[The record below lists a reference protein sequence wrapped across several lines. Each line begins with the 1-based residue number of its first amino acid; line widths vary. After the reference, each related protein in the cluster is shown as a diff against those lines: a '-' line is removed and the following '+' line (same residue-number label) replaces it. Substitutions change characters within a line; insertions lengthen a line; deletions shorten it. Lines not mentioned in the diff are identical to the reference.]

1 MHLFRGRTESARLVL
16 PSFDELRRHST
27 DMADVSQD
35 VDELVRLAFPS
46 AEPNKVWTEEAD
58 RVVER
63 LRQEAAELRASACL
77 DVAKQYEAL
86 AECESKSPCDIEA
99 EVEDLPDTLRGVP
112 DGWIQELKQLVL
124 EKQQVE
130 AQLQELRDLETSETI
145 LSEMKRRHERLEAQ
159 EEEQTLEDRAKLV
172 LEQWKQLQTTDSD
185 HRMAAHAEALH
196 DMKNSAAE
204 KIQAFDQRIATH
216 LEQAMVCQAGVEFA
230 PQTTSAATEGWISV
244 TSSGLEAI
252 LAAARALEKS
262 SDIVEQL
269 IRRLEHEFVVHA
281 FPPSK
286 TCHVNM
292 WAEAENFCRLH
303 WRTEELGE
311 GSKAENVTDCFEKS
325 VDFFSKQL
333 FLDDAY
339 WCKCFVQTYWQRI
352 INILLADGFMT
363 TTISDKE
370 ELNEVRNF
378 MQHIETLSSTLSEK
392 YGCPCDTTE
401 VIGWGIGISKSY
413 YDKTLL
419 EILDQ
424 VRQAYLSKEPY
435 IEHIASGRE
444 AVTLSSCPFEDLQV
458 YLQEGGARA
467 PVIQKGGYA
476 VTLGGTVAV
485 KAISTVMHEVLYVA
499 DLGFHEDL
507 IIYLFNFVSDIV
519 LLVRELPPGRYGTLL
534 DESPRLCLLYG
545 NDCEHVARALIP
557 WAYAIRWQ
565 VGGDV
570 CLSLL
575 DTLENLVQGLYTT
588 SEKVSSEQLEKRV
601 AAFSEALKSIGS
613 FCSFTESKKNA
624 LLKGLSQIAEGLS
637 QLQVAWNSIL
647 PTHVYAEMI
656 SSLLKCTGSYIFE
669 AILRVDDLSIDDC
682 NILQSSLLEFLE
694 AVEEGT
700 VASSQSKKGTQSG
713 VHDFQQLR
721 RIVGSEWTRLEAL
734 TDFLGDKLRDIVE
747 KWELG
752 ELQDQGWSAE
762 QLQKFVQMVFRE
774 TPRREEAL
782 LRIQKR
788 DHSEP

>member
-1 MHLFRGRTESARLVL
+1 
-16 PSFDELRRHST
+16 
-27 DMADVSQD
+27 MADVSED

-46 AEPNKVWTEEAD
+46 EEPNKVWTEEAD

-86 AECESKSPCDIEA
+86 AGCESEGPCDIEA

-130 AQLQELRDLETSETI
+130 TKLQELRDLETSDTI
-145 LSEMKRRHERLEAQ
+145 LSELKRRHERLGAQ

-172 LEQWKQLQTTDSD
+172 LEQWKQLKTTDSD

-196 DMKNSAAE
+196 GMKDSAAE
-204 KIQAFDQRIATH
+204 SIQAIHHQIATH
-216 LEQAMVCQAGVEFA
+216 LEQAVVFQTGGESA
-230 PQTTSAATEGWISV
+230 PQNLDAATEGWISV
-244 TSSGLEAI
+244 TSSGLKEI

-262 SDIVEQL
+262 NDIVEQL
-269 IRRLEHEFVVHA
+269 IGKLEHEFAGHA
-281 FPPSK
+281 FPCSK

-292 WAEAENFCRLH
+292 WAETETFCRLH
-303 WRTEELGE
+303 WKKEALGE
-311 GSKAENVTDCFEKS
+311 NSKAENIVACFKQS
-325 VDFFSKQL
+325 VDFFSKHL
-333 FLDDAY
+333 FLDEAY
-339 WCKCFVQTYWQRI
+339 WCRCFVQAYWQRI
-352 INILLADGFMT
+352 INVLLNDGFMT
-363 TTISDKE
+363 ATISEKE
-370 ELNEVRNF
+370 ELNEVCNF

-392 YGCPCDTTE
+392 YGCPCDPTE
-401 VIGWGIGISKSY
+401 MIRWGVGISKSY

-424 VRQAYLSKEPY
+424 VRQAYMSKESY
-435 IEHIASGRE
+435 VVHTAAEKE
-444 AVTLSSCPFEDLQV
+444 AVTLSSCPFEDLEV

-467 PVIQKGGYA
+467 PVIEKGGYA
-476 VTLGGTVAV
+476 VTLGGTAAV
-485 KAISTVMHEVLYVA
+485 KAISKVMHEVLYVA

-507 IIYLFNFVSDIV
+507 IMYLFDFVSDIV
-519 LLVRELPPGRYGTLL
+519 LLVLELPPGRYGTLL

-570 CLSLL
+570 CLSMLG
-575 DTLENLVQGLYTT
+575 TLEISVQGLYST
-588 SEKVSSEQLEKRV
+588 SENTSSKQLEKRV
-601 AAFSEALKSIGS
+601 AAFSGALKSIGS
-613 FCSFTESKKNA
+613 FCSFTELKKNA
-624 LLKGLSQIAEGLS
+624 LLKGLSQIAESLS

-647 PTHVYAEMI
+647 PAHIYVEMI
-656 SSLLKCTGSYIFE
+656 GSLLKCTGSYIFE
-669 AILRVDDLSIDDC
+669 AVLRVDDLSINDC
-682 NILQSSLLEFLE
+682 NQLQSSLLEFLE

-700 VASSQSKKGTQSG
+700 VASSQSKKGTRSG
-713 VHDFQQLR
+713 VHDFQRLR
-721 RIVGSEWTRLEAL
+721 RFMGAEWKRLEAL
-734 TDFLGDKLRDIVE
+734 TDLLGDKLRDIVE

-762 QLQKFVQMVFRE
+762 QLQKFVQMVFSE